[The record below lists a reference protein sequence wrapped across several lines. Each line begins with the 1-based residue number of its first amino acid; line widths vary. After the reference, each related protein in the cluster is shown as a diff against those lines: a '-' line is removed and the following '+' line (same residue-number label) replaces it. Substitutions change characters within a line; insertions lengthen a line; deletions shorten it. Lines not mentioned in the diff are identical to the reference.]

1 MFRLL
6 FLSFDD
12 PTDGRVFLDNLF
24 WLSDAGEKHVG
35 KIAVFWASLDVWLL
49 QSRWNLTSIQ
59 EFVLRA
65 NF

>member
-35 KIAVFWASLDVWLL
+35 KIAVFWASLDV
-49 QSRWNLTSIQ
+49 
-59 EFVLRA
+59 
-65 NF
+65 